1 MTSEPQVSPK
11 QDHLHLVWAEETS
24 CAWNVVERGGETPS
38 QSRGQ
43 AGCFSLR
50 MSAPLFQRCLSCLPR
65 DLLHSCLTT
74 AKFTSY
80 SARSSQTSRWVR
92 ITWRVVGNWQL
103 CLSPGFLTEYVCV
116 WKKKSRISILIIIRF
131 YWHCQS
137 RVHTW
142 NSVILSVHMWNPF
155 ALASANKHIGVE
167 NTPAQLLMV
176 CFPKVCCPAW
186 IFMKQLYTI
195 HLYICI

>member
-50 MSAPLFQRCLSCLPR
+50 MSAPLFRRCLSCLPL

-116 WKKKSRISILIIIRF
+116 WKKKIKNLHFNHYQILLTLPVQGPHLELSHFVCAHVESICTGF
-131 YWHCQS
+131 C
-137 RVHTW
+137 
-142 NSVILSVHMWNPF
+142 
-155 ALASANKHIGVE
+155 K
-167 NTPAQLLMV
+167 
-176 CFPKVCCPAW
+176 
-186 IFMKQLYTI
+186 
-195 HLYICI
+195 